1 MSVPTSGPVATASP
15 VATSSPLP
23 SDTDFTLSERDLHLE
38 VQKSH
43 QQDLD
48 TATSHISPLDAANF
62 PVAIVD
68 STADLTEYASP
79 QRSGYVTESNGYK
92 LVTFTPDDPGN
103 PKNWSKL
110 YKWYCTMSVASIC
123 FAVSFGSAVVTGD
136 LQAVA
141 DNFNVSLEVSIL
153 TVTLFVVGFGV
164 GPLAFAPASELWGRQ
179 VVYIFTLG
187 IAVIFII
194 PCAVAQNIGTLL
206 VCRLID
212 GIAFSAPMT
221 IVGGTLADLWK
232 DEERGVAMATFS
244 AAPFLG
250 PCIGPIVGGYIGQNT
265 SWRWIYW
272 VMLIFIG
279 VIYVVVAF
287 TIPETYAP
295 EILKRRARKL
305 RKETGDNSFVTD
317 MDLSRRP
324 LGEMVKVSL
333 YRPIV
338 LLTQELIVFLLTIY
352 MALIYGLL
360 YMFFFAYPV
369 VFSEGKNMNLG
380 PTGLMFIPIA
390 VGVLASTFLAPFI
403 NRHYVHIRAKYNGFP
418 PPEVRLIPMMASCWL
433 IPIGLFIFAWTS
445 YPRLIW
451 VGPCLAGFPCG
462 LGFCVLYNSAN
473 NYIVDS
479 YQHHAASALAAKTF
493 LRSIWGAAVSL
504 FTIQMYHRLGN
515 EWAGSLL
522 AFLSLACC
530 AIPYL
535 FYFYGAKIRS
545 HSKYAYSREEDI
557 DEKDCRH
564 GGNGQGEV

>member
-1 MSVPTSGPVATASP
+1 MSVQTSRPVTTASP
-15 VATSSPLP
+15 LANN
-23 SDTDFTLSERDLHLE
+23 SDSTLSERDLHLE

-43 QQDLD
+43 QQYLD
-48 TATSHISPLDAANF
+48 TAASHISPLDAANF
-62 PVAIVD
+62 PVDIVD

-79 QRSGYVTESNGYK
+79 QRTGYVTESDGYK

-110 YKWYCTMSVASIC
+110 YKWYCTMSVASLC
-123 FAVSFGSAVVTGD
+123 FAVAFGSAIVTGD

-153 TVTLFVVGFGV
+153 TVTLFVVGFGIV

-187 IAVIFII
+187 VAVIFII
-194 PCAVAQNIGTLL
+194 PCAVARNIGTLL

-221 IVGGTLADLWK
+221 IVGGTLADLWS

-250 PCIGPIVGGYIGQNT
+250 PCIGPIVGGYIGQNA

-272 VMLIFIG
+272 VMFIFTG
-279 VIYVVVAF
+279 VIYLMVAF

-295 EILKRRARKL
+295 EILKRRARRL
-305 RKETGDNSFVTD
+305 RKETGDNSFVTN
-317 MDLSRRP
+317 MDLHKRP

-369 VFSEGKNMNLG
+369 VFSEGKKMNLG

-390 VGVLASTFLAPFI
+390 VGVLVSTFLAPFV
-403 NRHYVHIRAKYNGFP
+403 NRHYVHISGKYNGFP
-418 PPEVRLIPMMASCWL
+418 PPEVRLIPMMISCWL
-433 IPIGLFIFAWTS
+433 VPIGLYIFAWTS

-462 LGFCVLYNSAN
+462 LGFCILYNSAN

-493 LRSIWGAAVSL
+493 LRSIWGAAVPL

-545 HSKYAYSREEDI
+545 YSKYAYSREEDI
-557 DEKDCRH
+557 DEKDGHH
-564 GGNGQGEV
+564 GGNGQEEV

>member
-1 MSVPTSGPVATASP
+1 MSVPTSRPVPATL
-15 VATSSPLP
+15 PLP
-23 SDTDFTLSERDLHLE
+23 NDSDFTLSERDFHVE
-38 VQKSH
+38 VQRTH
-43 QQDLD
+43 LQDLD
-48 TATSHISPLDAANF
+48 TSTSHVSPLDAANF
-62 PVAIVD
+62 PVAVVD

-79 QRSGYVTESNGYK
+79 ERSGYVTESNGYK

-123 FAVSFGSAVVTGD
+123 FAVAFGSAVVTGD

-179 VVYIFTLG
+179 VVYLVTLG

-194 PCAVAQNIGTLL
+194 PCAVAENIGTLL

-221 IVGGTLADLWK
+221 IVGGTLADLWN

-250 PCIGPIVGGYIGQNT
+250 PCVGPIVGGYIGQNT

-279 VIYVVVAF
+279 VIYLMVVF

-333 YRPIV
+333 CRPIV

-369 VFSEGKNMNLG
+369 VFSEGKKMNLG
-380 PTGLMFIPIA
+380 PTGLMFISIA
-390 VGVLASTFLAPFI
+390 VGVLVSTFLAPFV
-403 NRHYVHIRAKYNGFP
+403 NRHYVHIGAAKYNGFP
-418 PPEVRLIPMMASCWL
+418 PPEVRLIPMMVSCWL
-433 IPIGLFIFAWTS
+433 VPIGLFIFAWTS
-445 YPRLIW
+445 YPHLIW

-493 LRSIWGAAVSL
+493 LRSIWGATVPL

-545 HSKYAYSREEDI
+545 YSKYAYSREEDI
-557 DEKDCRH
+557 DEKYHRH

>member
-1 MSVPTSGPVATASP
+1 MI
-15 VATSSPLP
+15 L
-23 SDTDFTLSERDLHLE
+23 TLSERDFHVE
-38 VQKSH
+38 VQRTH
-43 QQDLD
+43 LQDLD
-48 TATSHISPLDAANF
+48 TSTSHVSPLDAANF
-62 PVAIVD
+62 PVAVVD

-79 QRSGYVTESNGYK
+79 QRSGYVTKSDGYK

-123 FAVSFGSAVVTGD
+123 FAVAFGSAVVT
-136 LQAVA
+136 

-179 VVYIFTLG
+179 VVYLVTLG

-194 PCAVAQNIGTLL
+194 PCAVAENIGTLL

-221 IVGGTLADLWK
+221 IVGGTLADLWN

-250 PCIGPIVGGYIGQNT
+250 PCVEYFMAMD
-265 SWRWIYW
+265 YW

-279 VIYVVVAF
+279 VIYLMVVF

-317 MDLSRRP
+317 MELSRRR

-333 YRPIV
+333 CRPIV

-360 YMFFFAYPV
+360 YIYPV
-369 VFSEGKNMNLG
+369 VFSEGKKMNL
-380 PTGLMFIPIA
+380 
-390 VGVLASTFLAPFI
+390 VGVLVSTFLAPFV
-403 NRHYVHIRAKYNGFP
+403 NRHYVHIGAAEYNGFP
-418 PPEVRLIPMMASCWL
+418 PPEVRLIPMMVSCRL
-433 IPIGLFIFAWTS
+433 VPIGLFIFAWTS
-445 YPRLIW
+445 YPHLIW

-493 LRSIWGAAVSL
+493 LRSIWGATVPL
-504 FTIQMYHRLGN
+504 FTIQMYRRLGN
-515 EWAGSLL
+515 EWGGSLL

-545 HSKYAYSREEDI
+545 YSKYAYSREENI
-557 DEKDCRH
+557 DEKYHRH